1 MKLIRRNPW
10 ALNCL
15 SVCRKMWAFI
25 HESIGEKI
33 GEFEVTIVAGFSAVW
48 LSIYSVVG
56 RRRIDIFE
64 G

>member
-1 MKLIRRNPW
+1 
-10 ALNCL
+10 
-15 SVCRKMWAFI
+15 MWAFI